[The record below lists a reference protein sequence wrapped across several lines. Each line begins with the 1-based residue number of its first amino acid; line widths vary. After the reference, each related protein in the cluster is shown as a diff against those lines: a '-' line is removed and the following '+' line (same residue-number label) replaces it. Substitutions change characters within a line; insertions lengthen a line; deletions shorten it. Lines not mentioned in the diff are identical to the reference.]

1 MQPFSIGVLAAAL
14 ALATAPATAGEAIG
28 RISDDIAITANQ
40 TAGALSTVS
49 GDIHLQAKAHSRS
62 LTTVSGDVRLAD
74 GAVAGNATTVS
85 GDVDGGQGVQLK
97 DVETVSG
104 DVELGH
110 QARTGAITTVSGDV
124 RVGTDSH
131 LAAVQTVSGDVF
143 VDRRG
148 QVARGID
155 TVSGAVGLVGSRVGG
170 DVVTVT
176 GNVTVGVGSHVRG
189 GMRVRKPNQTS
200 GGSMINIGLKPV
212 PPRIVI
218 GPQAVVDGALVFEHP
233 VKLYVHRTARTGAI
247 HGATAIAFDTPTPP
261 RDP

>member
-1 MQPFSIGVLAAAL
+1 MHPFTTSVLAAAL
-14 ALATAPATAGEAIG
+14 ALATAPATASEDIG
-28 RISDDIAITANQ
+28 RISDDIAINANQ
-40 TAGALSTVS
+40 SVGDLSTVS
-49 GDIHLQAKAHSRS
+49 GDIHVQAKARTGS
-62 LTTVSGDVRLAD
+62 LTTVSGDLRLDD
-74 GAVAGNATTVS
+74 GAGAGNATTVS

-110 QARTGAITTVSGDV
+110 QARTGAITTVSGEV

-148 QVARGID
+148 QVARDID

-176 GNVTVGVGSHVRG
+176 GNITVGIGSHVRG
-189 GMRVRKPNQTS
+189 GVRVRKPNQTS
-200 GGSMINIGLKPV
+200 GVSVINIGLKPP

-247 HGATAIAFDTPTPP
+247 QGATAVAFDTPTPP
-261 RDP
+261 REP